1 MEKFLEIYNDADDN
15 YVLISVNRIK
25 HVVKDPNSNN
35 NTWIRCNSGDN
46 EARIQ
51 IVTTPAESSYLIQN
65 TIVDAIDKIASE
77 DYTNSSLKVKLPLEV
92 TSIEP
97 I

>member
-25 HVVKDPNSNN
+25 HVVKNNDN
-35 NTWIRCNSGDN
+35 NTWIRYNGGAD

-51 IVTTPAESSYLIQN
+51 IVTTPSNTSYDVQN
-65 TIVDAIDKIASE
+65 AIVDAIDKIASE

>member
-25 HVVKDPNSNN
+25 HVVKNNDN
-35 NTWIRCNSGDN
+35 NTWIRYNGGVD

-51 IVTTPAESSYLIQN
+51 IVTTPSNTSYDVQN
-65 TIVDAIDKIASE
+65 AIVDAIDKIASE

>member
-15 YVLISVNRIK
+15 YVLVSVNRIK
-25 HVVKDPNSNN
+25 HVVKVTNNS
-35 NTWIRCNSGDN
+35 TWIRYNGGTDES
-46 EARIQ
+46 RVH

-77 DYTNSSLKVKLPLEV
+77 DYTKSSLKVKLPLEV
-92 TSIEP
+92 TSIT
-97 I
+97 II

>member
-25 HVVKDPNSNN
+25 HVVKNNSE
-35 NTWIRCNSGDN
+35 NTWIRYNGGDS
-46 EARIQ
+46 EARVQ
-51 IVTTPAESSYLIQN
+51 IVTTPAESSYLIQD
-65 TIVDAIDKIASE
+65 TIVDAVAKIASE
-77 DYTNSSLKVKLPLEV
+77 DYTKSSLKVKLPLEV
-92 TSIEP
+92 TSIST

>member
-25 HVVKDPNSNN
+25 HVVKNNDN
-35 NTWIRCNSGDN
+35 NTWIRYNGGTN
-46 EARIQ
+46 EGRVQ
-51 IVTTPAESSYLIQN
+51 IATTPAESSYLIQN
-65 TIVDAIDKIASE
+65 TIVDAIDEIASE

-92 TSIEP
+92 TSITT

>member
-25 HVVKDPNSNN
+25 HVVKNTNQ
-35 NTWIRCNSGDN
+35 NTWIRYNGGDD
-46 EARIQ
+46 EARVQ

-65 TIVDAIDKIASE
+65 TIVDAIDKIAIES
-77 DYTNSSLKVKLPLEV
+77 YTKSSLKVKLPLEV
-92 TSIEP
+92 TSITT

>member
-25 HVVKDPNSNN
+25 HVVKNTNE
-35 NTWIRCNSGDN
+35 NTWIRYNSGTD
-46 EARIQ
+46 EGKVQ

-65 TIVDAIDKIASE
+65 TIVDAIDKITSK
-77 DYTNSSLKVKLPLEV
+77 DYTSSSLKVKLPLEV
-92 TSIEP
+92 TSITT